1 MIEQLD
7 SWILTRNRV
16 MAIDAEELTALE
28 LIGKTATKTNEVVVA
43 QNALDAKTATDKNEL
58 ETLIEAR
65 VEKTDLKD
73 NRKLDENGDF
83 TGTWH
88 GQTFVASDAGVSSEV
103 TAARLGMDKL
113 VDLMTFITNKIDKTY
128 VNVKYPPGVLVGAMG
143 DGLSD
148 DTAPIRTIINA
159 GYKKLIIPDGT
170 YFIDGE
176 IGISLKDNM
185 NVILSPNAT
194 LIVKPTSADAYT
206 IFDITNVANVTLTGG
221 ILEGERDQHIG
232 STGESG
238 FGIQI
243 KGSTNINI
251 VGVSA
256 SNFWGDGFYVGSS
269 VTNGESKNV
278 NIIRCNADNNRR
290 QGLSIV
296 ACDGGLVLGGEY
308 KNTNGTAPQ
317 SGIDLEPNGDYVV
330 QNIKVVGAR
339 LLNNSGYGL
348 QCSGKQNEIIG
359 CKSIGNIGGY
369 YLSKDDNLISESEA
383 ISNTGDGIFIVSC
396 LANRIVN
403 NIIKGCVNG
412 VTMQSSANENI
423 VANNIIKDNTGY
435 GVKVDRSKNNK
446 ISNNSFKNNVAGVYM
461 TGLTGQLCTGNDIND
476 NECLYGIG
484 NGIRF
489 DSFCELNSVKDNNVS
504 YNGTAGIRLIAS
516 NNNNIMDNLCVDN
529 SQSADNTYENI
540 FLDTTS
546 ANNNVQGNTCRM
558 VSATLRPKYGL
569 RAGTSTTGNLIVNND
584 LLNSGATS
592 NLSDTSTTN
601 VKTIS
606 GNRV

>member
-1 MIEQLD
+1 
-7 SWILTRNRV
+7 
-16 MAIDAEELTALE
+16 
-28 LIGKTATKTNEVVVA
+28 
-43 QNALDAKTATDKNEL
+43 
-58 ETLIEAR
+58 
-65 VEKTDLKD
+65 
-73 NRKLDENGDF
+73 
-83 TGTWH
+83 
-88 GQTFVASDAGVSSEV
+88 
-103 TAARLGMDKL
+103 
-113 VDLMTFITNKIDKTY
+113 
-128 VNVKYPPGVLVGAMG
+128 
-143 DGLSD
+143 
-148 DTAPIRTIINA
+148 
-159 GYKKLIIPDGT
+159 
-170 YFIDGE
+170 
-176 IGISLKDNM
+176 
-185 NVILSPNAT
+185 
-194 LIVKPTSADAYT
+194 
-206 IFDITNVANVTLTGG
+206 
-221 ILEGERDQHIG
+221 
-232 STGESG
+232 
-238 FGIQI
+238 
-243 KGSTNINI
+243 
-251 VGVSA
+251 
-256 SNFWGDGFYVGSS
+256 
-269 VTNGESKNV
+269 
-278 NIIRCNADNNRR
+278 
-290 QGLSIV
+290 
-296 ACDGGLVLGGEY
+296 
-308 KNTNGTAPQ
+308 
-317 SGIDLEPNGDYVV
+317 
-330 QNIKVVGAR
+330 
-339 LLNNSGYGL
+339 
-348 QCSGKQNEIIG
+348 
-359 CKSIGNIGGY
+359 
-369 YLSKDDNLISESEA
+369 
-383 ISNTGDGIFIVSC
+383 
-396 LANRIVN
+396 
-403 NIIKGCVNG
+403 
-412 VTMQSSANENI
+412 MQSSANENI